1 MLCGYFRRRP
11 DFPPQISSFTRR
23 VFSPRCQ
30 RVQQR
35 NYFLFKQHGEF
46 LPTTCLSRNAAVV
59 SADFAAAIVLAGASG
74 YLVLEDMHIKKS
86 LVDMLELPLALRHGI
101 IGRLEIQIPWSTL
114 NKDPI
119 LVAVERVR
127 NR

>member
-1 MLCGYFRRRP
+1 MCSTSFSSDVLLMLLPSFRSGGGR
-11 DFPPQISSFTRR
+11 
-23 VFSPRCQ
+23 
-30 RVQQR
+30 
-35 NYFLFKQHGEF
+35 E
-46 LPTTCLSRNAAVV
+46 
-59 SADFAAAIVLAGASG
+59 G

-86 LVDMLELPLALRHGI
+86 LMDMLELPLALGHGI

-127 NR
+127 EREGGGGKLV